1 VNVGMRAAGTEDTK
15 AAGSLE
21 AAMESGDAEVEAA
34 VRRPTYVPLA
44 AADVPIY
51 RRYWGEPG
59 AAVSIEELER
69 TQRFSR
75 LRSELPID
83 RYVALLTSR
92 GFAGEITSEAHQMA
106 IGGFA
111 RELACYRDFEYWFLL
126 AGQDESEL
134 YVFLTNDETTP
145 IATLLGEHYSHA
157 AASRFAEVGY
167 SNATNLVQWD
177 RRYRD
182 VTGRRHCRYVSDP
195 IYGMDLPP

>member
-1 VNVGMRAAGTEDTK
+1 
-15 AAGSLE
+15 
-21 AAMESGDAEVEAA
+21 MESGDAEVEAA
-34 VRRPTYVPLA
+34 VLPPTYVPLA
-44 AADVPIY
+44 TADVAIY
-51 RRYWGEPG
+51 RRYWGNPD
-59 AAVSIEELER
+59 AAVLIEELER
-69 TQRFSR
+69 TERFSR
-75 LRSELPID
+75 LRSEMPLD
-83 RYVALLTSR
+83 RSVALLTSR
-92 GFAGEITSEAHQMA
+92 GFAGDITLEAHRFEN
-106 IGGFA
+106 GGFA

-195 IYGMDLPP
+195 IYDMDLPP